1 MLSAAALTVPVL
13 SWLPEVGM
21 ACVHAPLM
29 WAGVQCPV
37 TLLAP
42 PSFVRGKD
50 NQIIAP
56 EHEEVYQ
63 DMTRPLAHY
72 FINSSHNTFLEGHQ
86 WRGNSSYDAYIR
98 PLLHG
103 VRCLEIDCW
112 DGGWG
117 HYCGVGGAGIVGGAS
132 AVSGAGVMH

>member
-1 MLSAAALTVPVL
+1 MDSYDSHHTLYKERVSRGARKSTPLQLSLYL
-13 SWLPEVGM
+13 SFPGFLRWVW
-21 ACVHAPLM
+21 HARVCPLDT
-29 WAGVQCPV
+29 GVRCHIISFG
-37 TLLAP
+37 
-42 PSFVRGKD
+42 SFVRGKD
-50 NQIIAP
+50 NQIVPP

-63 DMTRPLAHY
+63 DMTHPLADY
-72 FINSSHNTFLEGHQ
+72 LINSSHNTFLEGHQ

-117 HYCGVGGAGIVGGAS
+117 
-132 AVSGAGVMH
+132 

>member
-1 MLSAAALTVPVL
+1 MSY
-13 SWLPEVGM
+13 
-21 ACVHAPLM
+21 H
-29 WAGVQCPV
+29 
-37 TLLAP
+37 LAP

-86 WRGNSSYDAYIR
+86 WRGNSSYEAYIR

-117 HYCGVGGAGIVGGAS
+117 HTVEWEGLV
-132 AVSGAGVMH
+132 

>member
-1 MLSAAALTVPVL
+1 
-13 SWLPEVGM
+13 
-21 ACVHAPLM
+21 M
-29 WAGVQCPV
+29 WHGERGVQMQV
-37 TLLAP
+37 SSGASP
-42 PSFVRGKD
+42 PLTSFVRGKD
-50 NQIIAP
+50 NQIIP
-56 EHEEVYQ
+56 PQHEEVYQ

-86 WRGNSSYDAYIR
+86 WHGNSSYEAYIR

-117 HYCGVGGAGIVGGAS
+117 LLQWAGLVCW
-132 AVSGAGVMH
+132 AGLV